1 VRRGTAP
8 GHPAKDGAVNATQR
22 QELDGGLIAVERV
35 DGYDLGQIVHALD
48 RIAVERDR
56 LATLEHALRSRLSE
70 IAAAARQPA
79 PLLTLKEVTRQLCV
93 SRDWVHDHAEEEGLA
108 VHLGG
113 TVTRYD
119 PEAVARLRT
128 RRRRREPPRD

>member
-1 VRRGTAP
+1 MREHD
-8 GHPAKDGAVNATQR
+8 GHV
-22 QELDGGLIAVERV
+22 LDEGPDLNGGLAEHLEQVES
-35 DGYDLGQIVHALD
+35 YDLERIVHALD
-48 RIAVERDR
+48 LIAVERDR
-56 LATLEHALRSRLSE
+56 LTTLEHALRSRLSE

-113 TVTRYD
+113 NVVRYD
-119 PEAVARLRT
+119 PVAVAQLRA
-128 RRRRREPPRD
+128 RRRRREPPPA